1 MRILKR
7 NSTPLQ
13 NNMTNGADK
22 DPLDLLARKI
32 EDAEATEAQFNHP
45 KLERTGKATQVMI
58 EFIAPIGV
66 GGVLGVLLDKHF
78 SLMPLFTL
86 IFILIGLG
94 TGIMNVLRL
103 SKEPPEEHQE

>member
-1 MRILKR
+1 
-7 NSTPLQ
+7 
-13 NNMTNGADK
+13 MTNGADK
-22 DPLDLLARKI
+22 DPLDVLARKI
-32 EDAEATEAQFNHP
+32 ADAEVTESQFSHP
-45 KLERTGKATQVMI
+45 NLKGTGKTTQIMI

-66 GGVLGVLLDKHF
+66 GGALGIWLDKYF

-103 SKEPPEEHQE
+103 SKEPVEE